1 MNTTTNEVTPKP
13 TDAKLNATKDEN
25 DNKYLL
31 FSIGKEIFGVPLMGV
46 REVTEPQK
54 VKPIANTSKHFL
66 GVINIRGEIIG
77 VIDLRIRL
85 SHPAEKTPFMAMI
98 IFETAVGPMAALVDK
113 VESVSIIE
121 EKNIDRNPN
130 ISSDFPQKY
139 LMGIGKLNDD
149 LITLINLNDVLGIE
163 TLNNF
168 RTTKMG

>member
-1 MNTTTNEVTPKP
+1 MNTTNETKP
-13 TDAKLNATKDEN
+13 VDSKQTTVKDEN
-25 DNKYLL
+25 ESKYLL
-31 FSIGKEIFGVPLMGV
+31 FSIGKEVFGVPLMGV

-54 VKPIANTSKHFL
+54 VKPIANTSSHFL

-85 SHPAEKTPFMAMI
+85 SHPAEETPFMAMI

-121 EKNIDRNPN
+121 EKNVDRNPN

-139 LMGIGKLNDD
+139 LMGIGKINNELV
-149 LITLINLNDVLGIE
+149 TLINLNDVLGVE

-168 RTTKMG
+168 RASKMG